1 MKKRDGSTSGSRR
14 ALVGGA
20 LVMSAAAA
28 GLPFLVRKLDH
39 KRDEGADSIA
49 GIRLDL
55 EHHFVT
61 SPDGTPI
68 HVTETGAG
76 EQTVILLHGWTCDE
90 SVFRFQQEHLAGR
103 YRVLTMELRGHGESG
118 IPADRDYS
126 MERMAEDLKAVI
138 DHFDPPDFAIGGFS
152 MGGFTTLKF
161 CERFGGEYA
170 GRLKGIILL
179 DSTGVDIIGGMF
191 MGGLVKLV
199 YPFPLANIL
208 KLLGYPRR
216 LFDPIRDLIGN
227 TPGAY
232 LLVRFMAY
240 GDSPCG
246 CYVEKQR
253 EMTFN
258 TPVTTTWLALKSIFD
273 YRIDSFEDIKVPVLL
288 LVGEKDRLTSADANR
303 RTAEMLPNATLKVFP
318 SAGHNSLLERW
329 EKYNAE
335 MESFFDTVFS
345 ST

>member
-1 MKKRDGSTSGSRR
+1 MKKHDDSTSGSKR

-20 LVMSAAAA
+20 LVMTAAA

-39 KRDEGADSIA
+39 KRDEGAGSLA
-49 GIRLDL
+49 GIHLDL

-76 EQTVILLHGWTCDE
+76 EQTVILIHGWTCNE
-90 SVFRFQQEHLAGR
+90 SVFRFQQEHLARR

-118 IPADRDYS
+118 MPADRDYS
-126 MERMAEDLKAVI
+126 TERMAEDLKAVI

-161 CERFGGEYA
+161 CERFGGQYT

-179 DSTGVDIIGGMF
+179 DSTGVDVTGGMF
-191 MGGLVKLV
+191 MGGLVKLL
-199 YPFPLANIL
+199 YPFPLAYIL

-232 LLVRFMAY
+232 YLVRLLAY
-240 GDSPCG
+240 GDRPCG

-253 EMTFN
+253 EMTFS
-258 TPVTTTWLALKSIFD
+258 TPVATTWLALKAIFD
-273 YRIDSFEDIKVPVLL
+273 YRVDSLADIEAPVLL

-303 RTAEMLPNATLKVFP
+303 RTAELLPNSTLRVFP
-318 SAGHNSLLERW
+318 SAGHNCLLERW
-329 EKYNAE
+329 DAFNTE
-335 MESFFDTVFS
+335 METFFDGVFS
-345 ST
+345 PA